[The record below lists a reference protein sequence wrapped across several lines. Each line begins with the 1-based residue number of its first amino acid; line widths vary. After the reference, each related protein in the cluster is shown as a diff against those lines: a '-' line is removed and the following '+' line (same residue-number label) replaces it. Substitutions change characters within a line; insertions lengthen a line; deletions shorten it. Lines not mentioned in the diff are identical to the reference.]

1 MAQVKI
7 FPDGSVEVSLGTQ
20 EIGGGQATVA
30 AVAASQAL
38 GDLPYE
44 RIKVLWGDSGYPP
57 SATCAGSQATRA
69 IVTRVQPAAD
79 GVLKK
84 LLALVAKEWGVPR
97 NQIKLES
104 GGTFVGPGE
113 GGKRVKWEEA
123 TAKIEGV
130 LVSYADPS
138 GAERLDRG
146 LAVENEPRHGRAME
160 GLQGSS
166 A

>member
-7 FPDGSVEVSLGTQ
+7 FSDGSVEVALGTQ

-30 AVAASQAL
+30 VVAASQAL

-44 RIKVLWGDSGYPP
+44 RIKVLWGESVYPP

-69 IVTRVQPAAD
+69 IVSRVQAAAE

-84 LLALVAKEWGVPR
+84 LVATVAKAWSIPPDGIQV
-97 NQIKLES
+97 ES
-104 GGTFVGPGE
+104 GGIFVEPGE
-113 GGKRVKWEEA
+113 GGKRMSWEEA
-123 TAKIEGV
+123 TSNIEDM

-138 GAERLDRG
+138 GAEDLDRG
-146 LAVENEPRHGRAME
+146 LAVETERIVE
-160 GLQGSS
+160 GILGSS
-166 A
+166 T